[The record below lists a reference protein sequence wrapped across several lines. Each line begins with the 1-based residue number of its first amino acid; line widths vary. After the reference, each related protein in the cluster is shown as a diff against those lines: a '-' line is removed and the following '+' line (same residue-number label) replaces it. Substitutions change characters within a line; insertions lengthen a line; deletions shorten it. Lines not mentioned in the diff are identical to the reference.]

1 MSQTYYSSDHEW
13 VRVEGDLATIGITA
27 HAAEALGDL
36 VYVELPDPGREV
48 ADGEAVAVVESV
60 KAASDVYA
68 PVPGKVLEVNAEL
81 ADDPALGNSD
91 PEGAGWFFKLRLA
104 EETDFSELLDA
115 GAYEALVEES
125 A

>member
-48 ADGEAVAVVESV
+48 AAGEAVAVVESV